1 MSDVL
6 TRFRTKREP
15 EKVPPAPKQR
25 AEKPPF
31 APVPLDEAAPY
42 FRAIDSASGAVVVTL
57 LFYVAWKTK
66 DRTFPLSNELCAR
79 YGVSR
84 WAASHA
90 FSASSCCLK
99 ISAMPS
105 GWVTINSN
113 TSACRRSF
121 AAPLTKSSFTPISLA
136 LF

>member
-1 MSDVL
+1 MGDVL

-15 EKVPPAPKQR
+15 ERVPQAPRQR
-25 AEKPPF
+25 AKKPPF

-42 FRAIDSASGAVVVTL
+42 FRAIDGASGAVVVSL

-84 WAASHA
+84 WAKYRALA
-90 FSASSCCLK
+90 RLK
-99 ISAMPS
+99 KAGLIATQQL
-105 GWVTINSN
+105 GRQATTVTL
-113 TSACRRSF
+113 
-121 AAPLTKSSFTPISLA
+121 LTR
-136 LF
+136 

>member
-15 EKVPPAPKQR
+15 EKVPPAPRQR
-25 AEKPPF
+25 PKKPPF

-42 FRAIDSASGAVVVTL
+42 FRAIDGGSGAVVVVL

-84 WAASHA
+84 WAKYRALA
-90 FSASSCCLK
+90 RLK
-99 ISAMPS
+99 NAGMIATQRLGHQAMT
-105 GWVTINSN
+105 VTL
-113 TSACRRSF
+113 
-121 AAPLTKSSFTPISLA
+121 LTR
-136 LF
+136 

>member
-6 TRFRTKREP
+6 TRFRTKRET

-25 AEKPPF
+25 AKKPPF

-42 FRAIDSASGAVVVTL
+42 FRAIDGGSGAVVVAL

-84 WAASHA
+84 WAKYRALA
-90 FSASSCCLK
+90 RLK
-99 ISAMPS
+99 KAGMIATQRLGHQAMT
-105 GWVTINSN
+105 VTL
-113 TSACRRSF
+113 
-121 AAPLTKSSFTPISLA
+121 LTR
-136 LF
+136 